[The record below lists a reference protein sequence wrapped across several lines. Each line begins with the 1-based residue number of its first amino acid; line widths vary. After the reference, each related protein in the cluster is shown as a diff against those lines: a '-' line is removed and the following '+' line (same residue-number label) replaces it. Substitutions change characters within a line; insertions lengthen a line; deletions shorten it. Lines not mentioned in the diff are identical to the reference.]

1 MNFDDSEHDM
11 TQEVIALLM
20 PDTEAG
26 PSQGP
31 RPAMQALV
39 RREDGAVVLEDVT
52 DETALADE
60 AIERF
65 QQAVPIRCPVTRE
78 VIGYEMQPVA
88 KAN

>member
-1 MNFDDSEHDM
+1 M

-26 PSQGP
+26 PARGT
-31 RPAMQALV
+31 RPAPQALI

-52 DETALADE
+52 DASRMSDK
-60 AIERF
+60 AIPRLRES
-65 QQAVPIRCPVTRE
+65 VPIICPMSRD
-78 VIGYEMQPVA
+78 VIGYELRPVA